1 MVRLGRTLGGCRIV
15 NTRWKEGEGGRCR
28 IIVGG
33 MAVGTAHGI
42 GLWDEIEREDTLSS
56 GWSRSLLYFSFYLTL
71 FSLYT
76 IS

>member
-1 MVRLGRTLGGCRIV
+1 LCKLCFVVGFLWFR
-15 NTRWKEGEGGRCR
+15 EEGGRCR